1 MKLDSGGGDEEGGLL
16 LCILCTSQNVK
27 HFGQLHEVNFFPAPL
42 HHHNRMDCR
51 DWMDGCAGG
60 VRKGKV
66 QRGRRAEG
74 AGFGASW
81 CLHHH
86 HQSERLR
93 RVLNIYVI

>member
-1 MKLDSGGGDEEGGLL
+1 MKLIS
-16 LCILCTSQNVK
+16 
-27 HFGQLHEVNFFPAPL
+27 FL
-42 HHHNRMDCR
+42 HHCTTTMGWTVGIG
-51 DWMDGCAGG
+51 WMDVWGG

-86 HQSERLR
+86 QSERLEASFKYY
-93 RVLNIYVI
+93 VL